1 MLRKWTV
8 LIPRDRSFKCL
19 NLQGWTWLKAFKPKI
34 SGSKLSD
41 IQYVIRMK
49 ILNFK
54 NIYHVIYIWL
64 LGGKVF
70 NNFVIQYQY
79 SLPVIIYMCAE
90 NITGLLLYFVNL
102 FDMNFHLFY
111 FDRQGT
117 ERSVMI
123 NSILRFN
130 SNAVEVQNQ
139 EKHFLTV
146 CLSFSI
152 LKFHADGKS
161 K

>member
-1 MLRKWTV
+1 MNVVDMMEMMT
-8 LIPRDRSFKCL
+8 
-19 NLQGWTWLKAFKPKI
+19 
-34 SGSKLSD
+34 
-41 IQYVIRMK
+41 
-49 ILNFK
+49 
-54 NIYHVIYIWL
+54 L
-64 LGGKVF
+64 L
-70 NNFVIQYQY
+70 
-79 SLPVIIYMCAE
+79 
-90 NITGLLLYFVNL
+90 
-102 FDMNFHLFY
+102 NFHLFY